1 MKNMVLLTFALLGI
15 SALAWSGAVKD
26 AKASSADRRIRNAG
40 YNLNRDFENVLRA
53 CHVKRKSKEGV
64 KYLPENGWKS
74 CVSYVR
80 RQPYTTEKDVEK
92 FITHYE
98 KVRQKEL
105 ANVSNQ
111 WEQEYEKAHREYLSN
126 PKSNRESV
134 FEKEFYA
141 FFDEKFVRELADELY
156 EKTFMG
162 DMAVQRPKVVPIE
175 ASNEAY
181 VMVWVLHCYGGKSK
195 AKKYFRACCRYLNKP
210 ID

>member
-1 MKNMVLLTFALLGI
+1 MNNMVLLTFALLGI

-53 CHVKRKSKEGV
+53 CHVKRKSKDGV

-111 WEQEYEKAHREYLSN
+111 WEQEYETAHREYLSN

-141 FFDEKFVRELADELY
+141 FFDEVFVRELADELY

>member
-1 MKNMVLLTFALLGI
+1 MVLLTFALLGI

-53 CHVKRKSKEGV
+53 CHVKRKSKDGV

-126 PKSNRESV
+126 PKSNRESRNFMLSLMSNLSQIWLMNCMRRPLWV
-134 FEKEFYA
+134 IWLCKDLRLCLLKQLMRHMLWCG
-141 FFDEKFVRELADELY
+141 FFTVMEANPKLSSISGLVAD
-156 EKTFMG
+156 
-162 DMAVQRPKVVPIE
+162 I
-175 ASNEAY
+175 
-181 VMVWVLHCYGGKSK
+181 
-195 AKKYFRACCRYLNKP
+195 
-210 ID
+210 